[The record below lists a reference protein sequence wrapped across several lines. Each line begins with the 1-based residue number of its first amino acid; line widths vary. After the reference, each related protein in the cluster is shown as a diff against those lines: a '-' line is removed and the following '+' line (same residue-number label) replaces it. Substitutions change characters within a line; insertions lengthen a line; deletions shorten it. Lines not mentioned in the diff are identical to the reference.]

1 MLTWSSDHLFVH
13 THSQMDGQIFERNHM
28 VIFYHYIGSTVVLHP
43 AKFRGVVNAAEVR
56 GSRRH
61 AWMYLESMGVY
72 STQAALIAVW

>member
-1 MLTWSSDHLFVH
+1 
-13 THSQMDGQIFERNHM
+13 M